1 MMYTMPQFSLSSE
14 FILNLSFNVL
24 IRLDFENEISPKE
37 ETRDT
42 LMINTLLSSLFFII
56 TLTDDNLNYV
66 LY

>member
-1 MMYTMPQFSLSSE
+1 MMHTMPQFSLSSE